1 MLVFFFPIQ
10 KPPKRAHHPMNGLGE
25 ETLAKNTD
33 LLIAFFFSCHFIK
46 AQMVICMCHRYQ
58 ALAARSL
65 WP

>member
-1 MLVFFFPIQ
+1 
-10 KPPKRAHHPMNGLGE
+10 MNGLGE